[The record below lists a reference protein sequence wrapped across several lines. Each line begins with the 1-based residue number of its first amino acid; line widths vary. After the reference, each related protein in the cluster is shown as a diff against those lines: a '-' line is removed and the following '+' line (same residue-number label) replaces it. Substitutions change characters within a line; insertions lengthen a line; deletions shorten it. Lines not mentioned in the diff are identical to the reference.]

1 MKQFPYGQS
10 QEIGKGSD
18 YYLNNTEFSSN
29 NKKGVI
35 TILIFIN
42 IVKVVLFVFFLM
54 TGTKIISGKMAEE
67 FKRFGLPSFFNFLTG
82 AFEIVGAIGM
92 LIGIWIPTVA
102 LLAGLLL
109 GGTML
114 AAALT
119 LIVLARDPFK
129 KAIPALVLFV
139 LSLGISL
146 YHIF

>member
-1 MKQFPYGQS
+1 M
-10 QEIGKGSD
+10 
-18 YYLNNTEFSSN
+18 
-29 NKKGVI
+29 

-42 IVKVVLFVFFLM
+42 IVKVVLFLFFLM
-54 TGTKIISGKMAEE
+54 TGTKIISGKMADE

-92 LIGIWIPTVA
+92 LIGIWISTVA
-102 LLAGLLL
+102 LWAGLLL

>member
-1 MKQFPYGQS
+1 M
-10 QEIGKGSD
+10 
-18 YYLNNTEFSSN
+18 
-29 NKKGVI
+29 I

-42 IVKVVLFVFFLM
+42 IVKVVLFLFFLM
-54 TGTKIISGKMAEE
+54 TGTKIISGKMADE

-92 LIGIWIPTVA
+92 LIGIWISTVA
-102 LLAGLLL
+102 LWAGLLL

>member
-1 MKQFPYGQS
+1 M
-10 QEIGKGSD
+10 
-18 YYLNNTEFSSN
+18 NNTEFLPN

-42 IVKVVLFVFFLM
+42 IVKVVLFLFFLM
-54 TGTKIISGKMAEE
+54 TGTKIISGKMADE

-92 LIGIWIPTVA
+92 LIGIWIPVIA
-102 LLAGLLL
+102 LWAGVLL

-119 LIVLARDPFK
+119 LIVLARNPFK

>member
-1 MKQFPYGQS
+1 M
-10 QEIGKGSD
+10 
-18 YYLNNTEFSSN
+18 
-29 NKKGVI
+29 

-42 IVKVVLFVFFLM
+42 IVKVVLFLFFLM
-54 TGTKIISGKMAEE
+54 TGMKIISGKMADE

-92 LIGIWIPTVA
+92 LIGIWISTVA
-102 LLAGLLL
+102 LWAGLLL

>member
-1 MKQFPYGQS
+1 M
-10 QEIGKGSD
+10 
-18 YYLNNTEFSSN
+18 
-29 NKKGVI
+29 

-42 IVKVVLFVFFLM
+42 IVKVLLFVFFLM

-92 LIGIWIPTVA
+92 LIGIWVPTVA

-119 LIVLARDPFK
+119 LIILAKDPFK

-139 LSLGISL
+139 LSIGISC

>member
-1 MKQFPYGQS
+1 M
-10 QEIGKGSD
+10 
-18 YYLNNTEFSSN
+18 
-29 NKKGVI
+29 

-42 IVKVVLFVFFLM
+42 IVKVVLFLFFLM
-54 TGTKIISGKMAEE
+54 TGTKIISGKMADE

-92 LIGIWIPTVA
+92 LLGIWIPVIA
-102 LLAGLLL
+102 LWAGVLL

-114 AAALT
+114 AAVLT

>member
-1 MKQFPYGQS
+1 M
-10 QEIGKGSD
+10 
-18 YYLNNTEFSSN
+18 
-29 NKKGVI
+29 

-42 IVKVVLFVFFLM
+42 IVKVVLFLFFLM
-54 TGTKIISGKMAEE
+54 TGTKIISGKMADE

-92 LIGIWIPTVA
+92 LIGIWVPMAA
-102 LLAGLLL
+102 LFAGLFL

>member
-1 MKQFPYGQS
+1 M
-10 QEIGKGSD
+10 
-18 YYLNNTEFSSN
+18 
-29 NKKGVI
+29 

-42 IVKVVLFVFFLM
+42 IVKVVLFLFFLM
-54 TGTKIISGKMAEE
+54 TGTKIISGKMADE

-92 LIGIWIPTVA
+92 LIGIWFPIVA

-129 KAIPALVLFV
+129 KVIPALVLFV

>member
-1 MKQFPYGQS
+1 M
-10 QEIGKGSD
+10 
-18 YYLNNTEFSSN
+18 
-29 NKKGVI
+29 

-42 IVKVVLFVFFLM
+42 IVKAVLFLFFLM

-92 LIGIWIPTVA
+92 LIGIWVPTVA

-119 LIVLARDPFK
+119 LVVLARDPFK

-139 LSLGISL
+139 LSVGISL

>member
-1 MKQFPYGQS
+1 M
-10 QEIGKGSD
+10 
-18 YYLNNTEFSSN
+18 
-29 NKKGVI
+29 
-35 TILIFIN
+35 ILAAFF
-42 IVKVVLFVFFLM
+42 FV
-54 TGTKIISGKMAEE
+54 TGPKIISGKMAEE

-92 LIGIWIPTVA
+92 LIGIWVPTVA

-119 LIVLARDPFK
+119 LSILAKDPFK

-139 LSLGISL
+139 LSIGISC

>member
-1 MKQFPYGQS
+1 MYQ
-10 QEIGKGSD
+10 I
-18 YYLNNTEFSSN
+18 
-29 NKKGVI
+29 NKKDVI
-35 TILIFIN
+35 AILILIN
-42 IVKVVLFVFFLM
+42 VVKVVLFLFFFDRYENYFWENGRRVQAIWF
-54 TGTKIISGKMAEE
+54 T
-67 FKRFGLPSFFNFLTG
+67 FVFNFLTG

-129 KAIPALVLFV
+129 KAIPALVLLV

-146 YHIF
+146 YHIFKHNLKQLNCMRLSCYHFVIIL

>member
-1 MKQFPYGQS
+1 M
-10 QEIGKGSD
+10 
-18 YYLNNTEFSSN
+18 
-29 NKKGVI
+29 

-42 IVKVVLFVFFLM
+42 IVKVVLFLFFLM
-54 TGTKIISGKMAEE
+54 TGTKIISGKMADE

-92 LIGIWIPTVA
+92 LIEIWIPTIA
-102 LLAGLLL
+102 LWAGLLL

-129 KAIPALVLFV
+129 KAIPALVLFI

>member
-1 MKQFPYGQS
+1 MANLRKK
-10 QEIGKGSD
+10 GKGSD
-18 YYLNNTEFSSN
+18 YYLNNTEFLSN

-54 TGTKIISGKMAEE
+54 TGTKIISGKMADE

-129 KAIPALVLFV
+129 KAIPAFVLFI